1 MTIEES
7 LDNWFIKN
15 KIENLKDVKNNI
27 ELLKEAFLAGYNQAI
42 EDRKKI
48 DTILTQWKLQTQN

>member
-48 DTILTQWKLQTQN
+48 DTILTQ